1 MEQNNSMH
9 AQAKKNTE
17 DALSYLVVQ
26 AHAKS
31 LELNQ
36 LGETLMK
43 HAQMEL
49 YIAQM
54 ENVEFEALSST
65 AQKLHENP
73 DLRIENRFVGQVYYL
88 DKSSKTNINDN
99 NVNEGNIYVVSP
111 DKEEETKPSSS
122 IATNSNNDKVITF
135 VESKEDE
142 ISTPADDSNSEET
155 KTEDEDVVEPET
167 FVKVKPVAK
176 SFDRLKPAYTGDI
189 AKKIYKTS
197 VMKPARELIKAMI
210 DEQTQITLKNL
221 VDVAAKDKKHAVSLY
236 HSGTKSTLE
245 NYSVIASM
253 YDAVIRGMDVA
264 DMEIYSL
271 KDEASKIAEL
281 DSLACTIISNAEE
294 FRQENVEALD
304 NSKNLTAGNVKQY
317 YTALGKFESTAEN
330 KISGQDVIKNEFAN
344 DVANIMSR

>member
-36 LGETLMK
+36 LGDTLMK

-88 DKSSKTNINDN
+88 DKSNKTNINN
-99 NVNEGNIYVVSP
+99 NDVNEGNIYVVTA
-111 DKEEETKPSSS
+111 DEQEDEKTKPSNDIS
-122 IATNSNNDKVITF
+122 TNNGNDKVITF

-155 KTEDEDVVEPET
+155 ETEETDEIET

-210 DEQTQITLKNL
+210 DKQTQVALKNL
-221 VDVAAKDKKHAVSLY
+221 INVAADDEKHAASLY
-236 HSGTKSTLE
+236 RSGTRSTLE

-253 YDAVIRGMDVA
+253 YDAVIKGMDVA
-264 DMEIYSL
+264 DMEIYAL
-271 KDEASKIAEL
+271 KDEAGKIAEL

-304 NSKNLTAGNVKQY
+304 NSRNLTAGNVKQY